1 MAIEAERGIISP
13 EDDNKILAEIE
24 ARAGL
29 K

>member
-13 EDDNKILAEIE
+13 EDANKVLAEIE
-24 ARAGL
+24 ALASL